1 MEIIKIKSNYKNS
14 TLLRLAKK
22 YTVDKVNFDNY
33 GAGGASDTVK
43 DMYNLFY
50 YMECIKGEM
59 RLAKS
64 CKDSERIE
72 KLKAGEFD
80 CIVSFNNK
88 RLEPVKVVAV
98 M

>member
-50 YMECIKGEM
+50 YMECIKGEI
-59 RLAKS
+59 RSAKS
-64 CKDSERIE
+64 CNDKKRVER
-72 KLKAGEFD
+72 LRAGEFNY
-80 CIVSFNNK
+80 IVSFSDK
-88 RLEPVKVVAV
+88 KLEPVKVVAV
-98 M
+98 V

>member
-1 MEIIKIKSNYKNS
+1 MEIIKIKASYKNS
-14 TLLRLAKK
+14 ALLRLAKK

-33 GAGGASDTVK
+33 GAGGTSDTVK

-50 YMECIKGEM
+50 YMECIKGEI

-64 CKDSERIE
+64 CKDSERIG

-80 CIVSFNNK
+80 YIVSFSDK
-88 RLEPVKVVAV
+88 KLESVKVVAV
-98 M
+98 V